1 MAMSPSSAA
10 SAAPASTSLGPLPAT
25 GAGPTADNHRAR
37 LMALQ
42 FVSGSLAACGA
53 VTITNPFD
61 MLKTRRQLLNELKRA
76 IICPPT
82 VGASPLMTSR
92 MSANMTGVRGEM
104 SPFTSLAP
112 PSCSPPPS
120 APPGRLTMRLIWQA
134 EGLRGL
140 QKGLLP
146 AYIYQVLMN
155 GTRFM
160 VYEPLRQW
168 FLSLTSL
175 PNHSLLCNASAGA
188 MAGGMAALIGSPFNL
203 IKTRLQSFSATLPTG
218 YQHGYGGVGEAMRQI
233 FRGEGLA
240 GFYRGVGASVSRT
253 TAGSAAQLAAYDWF
267 KPAVARAT
275 NWSSSSLPVHC
286 VAAMGSGV
294 LACVVMNPFDVVMTR
309 LYNQQAAGALYS
321 GLLDCA
327 QKTVAAE
334 GLSALWKGLAPHF
347 VRVGPHTMLT
357 FMLLE
362 QVRSLLR
369 PLF

>member
-1 MAMSPSSAA
+1 MAPQSTAGTEGIGAA
-10 SAAPASTSLGPLPAT
+10 AAAVAPTASTSLVHG
-25 GAGPTADNHRAR
+25 GAQRAR

-61 MLKTRRQLLNELKRA
+61 MLKTRRQLLNELNRA
-76 IICPPT
+76 IVPPS
-82 VGASPLMTSR
+82 VSSPSLVTGRTSVI
-92 MSANMTGVRGEM
+92 MPGIKGEM
-104 SPFTSLAP
+104 FPFTTSP
-112 PSCSPPPS
+112 PSRLPPPPS
-120 APPGRLTMRLIWQA
+120 PGHLTMRLVWQV

-168 FLSLTSL
+168 FLGLTGL

-188 MAGGMAALIGSPFNL
+188 MAGGLAALIGSPFNL
-203 IKTRLQSFSATLPTG
+203 IKTRLQSFSLALPTG
-218 YQHGYGGVGEAMRQI
+218 YQHGYGGIGEAMRRI

-267 KPAVARAT
+267 KPTVARAT
-275 NWSSSSLPVHC
+275 NWSPSSLPVHC

-294 LACVVMNPFDVVMTR
+294 LACIVMNPFDVVMTR

-334 GLSALWKGLAPHF
+334 GLSALWKGLVPHF
-347 VRVGPHTMLT
+347 VRIGPHTVLT
-357 FMLLE
+357 LVLLE
-362 QVRSLLR
+362 QVRSLLD